1 MYTYR
6 LTLCYDGSRYN
17 GWQKQGNTKNTI
29 QEKLETLL
37 TRLLDEEIEVA
48 GSGRTDAGVH
58 AMGQVVSFHSAQHH
72 DPAWLLGEMRRYLPD
87 DIGAMELTVASPRFH
102 ARLNATGKTYV
113 YRIWNSDAPN
123 VFERK
128 YMYTMPD
135 TLDISAM
142 EAAAAHLIGTHNFMS
157 FCANK
162 RMKKSTVRTIYDI
175 VFEETEEKLVLHFYG
190 NGFLYQMVR
199 ILTGTLIEVGEG
211 KRKASEMETILQA
224 ESREAAGFTAPS
236 RGLFLREVYYEDW
249 KGGGEK

>member
-17 GWQKQGNTKNTI
+17 GWQKQGNTKNN
-29 QEKLETLL
+29 
-37 TRLLDEEIEVA
+37 
-48 GSGRTDAGVH
+48 
-58 AMGQVVSFHSAQHH
+58 
-72 DPAWLLGEMRRYLPD
+72 
-87 DIGAMELTVASPRFH
+87 IGAMELTVASPRFH

-162 RMKKSTVRTIYDI
+162 RMKKSTVRTITDLRI
-175 VFEETEEKLVLHFYG
+175 DRLGHEVRFTVTG
-190 NGFLYQMVR
+190 DGFLYNMVR
-199 ILTGTLIEVGEG
+199 ILVGTLLEVGTG
-211 KRKASEMETILQA
+211 KRAADSIPALLDAADRSQA
-224 ESREAAGFTAPS
+224 GYLVPPHGLRLEA
-236 RGLFLREVYYEDW
+236 VYYD
-249 KGGGEK
+249 

>member
-162 RMKKSTVRTIYDI
+162 RMKKSTVRTITDLRI
-175 VFEETEEKLVLHFYG
+175 DRLGHEVRFTVTG
-190 NGFLYQMVR
+190 DGFLYNMVR
-199 ILTGTLIEVGEG
+199 ILVGTLLEVGTG
-211 KRKASEMETILQA
+211 KRAADSIPALLDAADRSQA
-224 ESREAAGFTAPS
+224 GYLVPPHGLRLEA
-236 RGLFLREVYYEDW
+236 VYYD
-249 KGGGEK
+249 